1 VVVATLAASSAF
13 VVVAAKAET
22 DADAQTDVDTS
33 DWVTDPVP
41 GTTIS
46 VKHPATWTKG
56 SSDVVQR
63 LQAQVQGKYG
73 PASKDVT
80 VVLAIAHVG
89 IGDNLTVNR
98 FGGKT
103 AYWYSGLGEYKKTV
117 KYSADYSHGK
127 LVSVAKAKVGR
138 MPAYRH
144 VETYVDPQAKQRIY
158 YGEIEIRPSKDAVL
172 DVIVNVAAATPNAR
186 RTVEAM
192 LDGVTA

>member
-1 VVVATLAASSAF
+1 MVATLAASSGF
-13 VVVAAKAET
+13 VMAVWAET

-33 DWVTDPVP
+33 DWVTDAVP

-46 VKHPATWTKG
+46 VKHPATWTKT
-56 SSDVVQR
+56 SSDVLQR
-63 LQAQVQGKYG
+63 LQAQVQAKYG

-89 IGDNLTVNR
+89 IGDNVTVNR
-98 FGGKT
+98 FAGKT
-103 AYWYSGLGEYKKTV
+103 AAYWYSGLGEYKKNA

-127 LVSVAKAKVGR
+127 VVSVAKAKVGR

-144 VETYVDPQAKQRIY
+144 VETYTDPQAKQRIY
-158 YGEIEIRPSKDAVL
+158 YGELEIRPSKDAVL
-172 DVIVNVAAATPNAR
+172 DVIVNVAVTTPNAR